1 MAWYNDANFR
11 SKGGDR
17 LNTMVTSK
25 FEHHGYVQKCQFW
38 SKLATDRWR
47 RGAFVRIYVVEAVGS
62 GLIDLIFQGSV

>member
-25 FEHHGYVQKCQFW
+25 NVNFGVSWRLIVGVEGHSSESMS
-38 SKLATDRWR
+38 SKQSA
-47 RGAFVRIYVVEAVGS
+47 A

>member
-1 MAWYNDANFR
+1 MTWYNEANFR

-25 FEHHGYVQKCQFW
+25 NVNFGV
-38 SKLATDRWR
+38 SWR
-47 RGAFVRIYVVEAVGS
+47 LIVGVEGHSSEYVVEAVGS